1 MEGGGVPRI
10 ANHQFCHMV
19 GGAHSTQRS
28 TSAMSSENEVIMHCK
43 SHCYHPSCEE
53 VTVSFYLV
61 ERRPS
66 RDDKG
71 LLVTTKG

>member
-1 MEGGGVPRI
+1 MGEGAGGGVPQI
-10 ANHQFCHMV
+10 DNHQFCHMV

-28 TSAMSSENEVIMHCK
+28 TSAMSSGNKVIMHCK
-43 SHCYHPSCEE
+43 SHCYHPSWGGY
-53 VTVSFYLV
+53 YLV